1 MPPDFPVAHYESVH
15 SKIQPRASTSREIY
29 EQFGGAWNAIA
40 YRYLAVTEYEAAFTA
55 SLVDV
60 GTSPQATDRHQQER
74 DLFGFFGNGFAV
86 FEAAFYSLF
95 ALGALVSVA
104 SFPISTAKE
113 QQRINPTSTTDAI
126 TKAFPNDPIVHTL
139 NNVTSDSDYLDWRE
153 VRNVLTHRAAP
164 GRIFF
169 ASVGG
174 GTAIADQWKIKSIT
188 LDVHMAPARRAE
200 LSRLISDLLEAI
212 DQFAATHL

>member
-1 MPPDFPVAHYESVH
+1 
-15 SKIQPRASTSREIY
+15 
-29 EQFGGAWNAIA
+29 
-40 YRYLAVTEYEAAFTA
+40 
-55 SLVDV
+55 
-60 GTSPQATDRHQQER
+60 
-74 DLFGFFGNGFAV
+74 
-86 FEAAFYSLF
+86 
-95 ALGALVSVA
+95 
-104 SFPISTAKE
+104 
-113 QQRINPTSTTDAI
+113 
-126 TKAFPNDPIVHTL
+126 
-139 NNVTSDSDYLDWRE
+139 LDWRE